1 MKWYGPIATGNGP
14 QVIGSTD
21 ASPIRPLRPIAYK
34 ELSNS
39 TWPTKDDLEVREM
52 LMMLKTI
59 PPLVSMLDSDD
70 PDLHIDARY
79 ALLRSTMSCN
89 PLSFSDL
96 RSKSY
101 LRLQLQEQDTI
112 MKADVVHKM
121 LNLIKSDSFIL
132 VSEAIIT
139 NFLGLNA
146 LDSNK
151 LIISASRVA
160 SEGRHALSCSTNEFA
175 ILVDVLGWS
184 DAIACQEKAST
195 RGNEGGCPSHP
206 KMLSTS
212 DDASSLERSI
222 AQKHPPRLSVLTAEK
237 LMFLVSGDETT
248 IRMLGFLGFWWDPE
262 PGAMT
267 CTEEEELEA
276 HCRHRTFA
284 YSM

>member
-1 MKWYGPIATGNGP
+1 
-14 QVIGSTD
+14 
-21 ASPIRPLRPIAYK
+21 
-34 ELSNS
+34 
-39 TWPTKDDLEVREM
+39 M

-121 LNLIKSDSFIL
+121 LNLIKSDNFIL

-151 LIISASRVA
+151 LIISASRVIPILLSTFRSPDRQA
-160 SEGRHALSCSTNEFA
+160 RHCLHALQPLHC
-175 ILVDVLGWS
+175 LR
-184 DAIACQEKAST
+184 Q
-195 RGNEGGCPSHP
+195 PP
-206 KMLSTS
+206 
-212 DDASSLERSI
+212 
-222 AQKHPPRLSVLTAEK
+222 PPRQ
-237 LMFLVSGDETT
+237 
-248 IRMLGFLGFWWDPE
+248 
-262 PGAMT
+262 
-267 CTEEEELEA
+267 C
-276 HCRHRTFA
+276 
-284 YSM
+284 